1 MISNFRYYARR
12 LFDEFAEIRFASTS
26 LAYSTLFSLIPFL
39 VVVLSV
45 FQAVG
50 GLQKIYPEIESII
63 LSLFRDATGVTV
75 TLYIQRTIEA
85 INPKTMGITAVL
97 FLYFSMIGLL
107 RNVDMAFHHIWKTK
121 AQKPFFKRMW
131 MHWLILLSTPVLLAV
146 FLGLRSVKWLNAGQ
160 GFDATQI
167 LFPLGLTFFLWL
179 LYVSIPEKK
188 VHKLSAL
195 ISASITSLALVIVQN
210 SFLWASLKIFKHN
223 KIYGS
228 FASVPIFLF
237 WLLVLWY
244 VVLTGVSL
252 CAYLQQKVFKIP

>member
-1 MISNFRYYARR
+1 M
-12 LFDEFAEIRFASTS
+12 
-26 LAYSTLFSLIPFL
+26 PFL
-39 VVVLSV
+39 VVVLAV

-50 GLQKIYPEIESII
+50 GLQKIYPEIENIV
-63 LSLFRDATGVTV
+63 LTLFRDATGVTV
-75 TLYIQRTIEA
+75 TLYIQRTIDA
-85 INPKTMGITAVL
+85 INPKTMGATAIV

-107 RNVDMAFHHIWKTK
+107 RNVDVAFHHIWKIK

-131 MHWLILLSTPVLLAV
+131 IHWLMLLSTPVLLAV
-146 FLGLRSVKWLNAGQ
+146 FLGLRSVKWLNTSQ

-167 LFPLGLTFFLWL
+167 LFPLGLSFFLWL
-179 LYVSIPEKK
+179 LYVTIPENK

-195 ISASITSLALVIVQN
+195 IAAALASVALVIVQN

-228 FASVPIFLF
+228 FASIPIFLF

-244 VVLTGVSL
+244 VVLSGVSL
-252 CAYLQQKVFKIP
+252 CAYLQQKVFKKP

>member
-1 MISNFRYYARR
+1 MIANFRYYVRR
-12 LFDEFAEIRFASTS
+12 LVDEFADIRFASTS

-50 GLQKIYPEIESII
+50 GLQKIYPDIEGLI

-75 TLYIQRTIEA
+75 TLYIQRTIDS
-85 INPKTMGITAVL
+85 INPKTMGMTALL
-97 FLYFSMIGLL
+97 FLYFSMMGLL
-107 RNVDMAFHHIWKTK
+107 RNVDVAFHHIWKIK
-121 AQKPFFKRMW
+121 AQKPFFRRMW
-131 MHWLILLSTPVLLAV
+131 VHWLMLLSTPVLLAV
-146 FLGLRSVKWLNAGQ
+146 FLGLRSMKWLNPNQ

-167 LFPLGLTFFLWL
+167 LFPMGLAFFLWA
-179 LYVSIPEKK
+179 LYVTIPERK
-188 VHKLSAL
+188 VHKQSAWIAASVAAIAL
-195 ISASITSLALVIVQN
+195 IIVQN

-244 VVLTGVSL
+244 VVLSGVSL